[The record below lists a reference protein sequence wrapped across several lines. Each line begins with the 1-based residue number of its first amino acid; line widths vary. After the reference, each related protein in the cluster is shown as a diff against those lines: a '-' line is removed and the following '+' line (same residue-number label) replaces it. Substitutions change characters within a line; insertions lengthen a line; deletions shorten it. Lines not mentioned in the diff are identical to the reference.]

1 MLNLFGA
8 LALTHCNE
16 AKEPTVTEQK
26 NDEIARLRQALDQA
40 IYALESIRNR
50 AARGVSLDPSWQ
62 CSTIEDVASEALTTL
77 TTLLVPE
84 REAA

>member
-1 MLNLFGA
+1 M
-8 LALTHCNE
+8 HCNE
-16 AKEPTVTEQK
+16 AKEPTVTDQK

-40 IYALESIRNR
+40 IYALEIIRNR
-50 AARGVSLDPSWQ
+50 AARGVSLDPGWQ

>member
-1 MLNLFGA
+1 MNPLLKPST
-8 LALTHCNE
+8 L
-16 AKEPTVTEQK
+16 K
-26 NDEIARLRQALDQA
+26 NAAVPFDLLVPEHFVQALDQA

-50 AARGVSLDPSWQ
+50 SSRGVSLDPGWQ